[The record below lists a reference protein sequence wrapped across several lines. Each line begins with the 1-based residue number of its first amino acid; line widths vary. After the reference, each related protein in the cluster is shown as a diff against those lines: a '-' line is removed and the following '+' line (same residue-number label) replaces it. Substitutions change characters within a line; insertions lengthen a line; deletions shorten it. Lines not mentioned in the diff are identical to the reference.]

1 MVTASDPAPDP
12 TPGPPSPRPPELLAL
27 LSVPPGGEAILIR
40 ELADLGVRART
51 RAPGVVQLRADRDTL
66 ARVAR
71 ETRCGTDLRA
81 PDGSPVLPDLPTA
94 DRDKSAD
101 ELPRVVAALA
111 LRALR
116 SFGGTG
122 VQALPGSGAA
132 IAEEAR
138 SGTCDGPHAAGGGA
152 EPSAA
157 PPILLRAFL
166 ADAGDATAVASL
178 LAAQFRA
185 HRREGHAALTR
196 VADLDSRVGRLA
208 SRRWTFGAGDAAWI
222 LLLFDRPAADA
233 DIDDAA
239 SAFRGRPPEAQG
251 AVRPSASRGDLAAE
265 ETRFPTLLAEN
276 AWLRRRWP
284 ERHRLDC
291 YRLYDRDLA
300 TVPWAVDRYADAL
313 HITIYPAADEDPSGP
328 ATSEGAEREARLLL
342 AAGAALGAE
351 PERIF
356 VKRKGKRPRGVQ
368 HEVVSRERHT
378 RIVVENGLRFLVNL
392 SDYVDTG
399 LFLDQRLARQR
410 VREEARGKRFLNLF
424 SYTGSFTVA
433 AAAGGAVET
442 VSVDTSQVYLDWA
455 RENLRLNRLDGG
467 PHRLVREDAMRFL
480 REHPPGA
487 AYDLAVVD
495 PPTTSIRHG
504 EPVWDL
510 QRDHAEL
517 LALLRPLVTEG
528 GVAIFSTNFRA
539 FRLER
544 ALPGWTVE
552 ETTPASIPADF
563 RDRKVHRAFRLTA
576 VGEGPPP

>member
-1 MVTASDPAPDP
+1 VREEDAEVATVTASDPGPDP
-12 TPGPPSPRPPELLAL
+12 SPSPPPPRPPEFLAL

-51 RAPGVVQLRADRDTL
+51 RSPGVVQLRADRDTL
-66 ARVAR
+66 ARIAR
-71 ETRCGTDLRA
+71 EARCGADLRA
-81 PDGSPVLPDLPTA
+81 PEDAPALPELPAPDPPGPADGI
-94 DRDKSAD
+94 
-101 ELPRVVAALA
+101 PRVVAALA

-116 SFGGTG
+116 SFSGGE
-122 VQALPGSGAA
+122 VRVLPGSGRTLE
-132 IAEEAR
+132 EEAAR
-138 SGTCDGPHAAGGGA
+138 SHAPAERRAG
-152 EPSAA
+152 AA
-157 PPILLRAFL
+157 PVHLRAFPE
-166 ADAGDATAVASL
+166 DADATAVA
-178 LAAQFRA
+178 
-185 HRREGHAALTR
+185 AALATLLREDRRARHAILSR
-196 VADLDSRVGRLA
+196 VADLEPRVGRTA
-208 SRRWTFGAGDAAWI
+208 TRRWTFGEGDSAWR
-222 LLLFDRPAADA
+222 LLFLEPAAADA
-233 DIDDAA
+233 DHPEPARAI
-239 SAFRGRPPEAQG
+239 RGRPPEGG
-251 AVRPSASRGDLAAE
+251 AVVARSAPRGDPAAD
-265 ETRFPTLLAEN
+265 ETRFPVVIAEN

-284 ERHRLDC
+284 EQQRLDC

-300 TVPWAVDRYADAL
+300 TIPWAVDRYADAL
-313 HITIYPAADEDPSGP
+313 HITIYPAEDEKE
-328 ATSEGAEREARLLL
+328 AAEHSARESRLLL
-342 AAGAALGAE
+342 AAGEALAADPAS
-351 PERIF
+351 IF
-356 VKRKGKRPRGVQ
+356 VKRKGKRARGVQ
-368 HEVVSRERHT
+368 HEVLGREKHT

-399 LFLDQRLARQR
+399 LFLDQRLARLR
-410 VREEARGKRFLNLF
+410 VREEAKGKRFLNLF

-433 AAAGGAVET
+433 AAAGGAAAT

-467 PHRLVREDAMRFL
+467 PHRLVREDTMRFL

-539 FRLER
+539 FRLAAE
-544 ALPGWTVE
+544 LPGWTIV

-576 VGEGPPP
+576 VEARSAV